1 MITKLSEIT
10 KIIPSA
16 KEEECLFVLK
26 PSFLNSYS
34 NVEIKAC
41 EIIFSFEDKRETW
54 EKIIDSKLLKIK
66 DNLLPNRDYN
76 CVVMKSGRTF
86 CRSGVP
92 VALSTREFKYIQEIT
107 INWKIET
114 HYEDKDVI
122 ENYSSHIPIRIVCQ
136 HEHGRSVFVIRT
148 VDLPQTDALKFRD
161 NRDCVFFGLI
171 PYQLV
176 PAVSLNND
184 GRTEFYWSRTKG
196 ISINSSQWSERE
208 APTILKEYN
217 PFK

>member
-10 KIIPSA
+10 KIVPNA
-16 KEEECLFVLK
+16 QEKECLFVLK
-26 PSFLNSYS
+26 PFFLNSYS
-34 NVEIKAC
+34 NIEIKAC

-54 EKIIDSKLLKIK
+54 EKTIDSKLLKIK
-66 DNLLPNRDYN
+66 DNLFPNRDYN
-76 CVVMKSGRTF
+76 CAVMKSGRTF

-107 INWKIET
+107 INWKIEI
-114 HYEDKDVI
+114 HFKDKDVI
-122 ENYSSHIPIRIVCQ
+122 ENYSSHIPIRIVHK
-136 HEHGRSVFVIRT
+136 HEQSVFVIRT
-148 VDLPQTDALKFRD
+148 VDLPQTNALKLRD

-171 PYQLV
+171 PYQPV
-176 PAVSLNND
+176 PAVNLNTD
-184 GRTEFYWSRTKG
+184 GQTEFHWSRTKG
-196 ISINSSQWSERE
+196 ISINSSQWSEHE